1 MDSMLQIAK
10 KYWLGVAAAVLFGI
24 AAVLIYLKLH
34 TKELPENLV
43 QGSGRID
50 GDLINMN
57 AKYPGRI
64 AKMDIY
70 EGEAIQKGAV
80 IAIIDSAEQKAQKA
94 QIDAQIEALIQ
105 QLAAR
110 EIELSIAEKSL
121 PESLVKAKANS
132 SIKKSQQ
139 DELDAMINTQKS
151 VVSQDQRDSERLN
164 NLFSNRLI
172 EKHQLEM
179 VMLKLQGDKD
189 QLSSLMDKREQLSK
203 AIDIS
208 QSDQVEAS
216 AAQQKIAA
224 LREGIKA
231 SESGIKALKASQT
244 QMNAVLSE
252 MELRS
257 PVDGFVMEKIA
268 NNGEVIGSGMAVA
281 TLIDPKSLYLK
292 IFVDTL
298 KNGKIK
304 IGDPAVIFLDSDPDH
319 AIAAKVARIEQKAE
333 FTPKE
338 VSVASDRIQRV
349 FAVHLQPLNVDPL
362 LKLGIPA
369 VGVISLDGKGLPT
382 SLHAVP
388 E

>member
-1 MDSMLQIAK
+1 MMQIAK
-10 KYWLGVAAAVLFGI
+10 KYWLAVAVAALFSV
-24 AAVLIYLKLH
+24 AALLIYLKLH
-34 TKELPENLV
+34 MKELPENLV

-50 GDLINMN
+50 GDLINLN

-64 AKMDIY
+64 AKMNIS
-70 EGEAIQKGAV
+70 EGEAIEKGSI
-80 IAIIDSAEQKAQKA
+80 IAIIDSEEQKAQKV
-94 QIDAQIEALIQ
+94 QIDAQIEAQEQ

-110 EIELSIAEKSL
+110 KIELSIAQKSI

-132 SIKKSQQ
+132 SIKNAQR
-139 DELDAMINTQKS
+139 DELDKMINIQKNL
-151 VVSQDQRDSERLN
+151 VIQDQLDSDRLN

-179 VMLKLQGDKD
+179 VMLKLQSDKD
-189 QLSSLMDKREQLSK
+189 QLSSLMDRRAQLNR
-203 AIDIS
+203 AIDIT

-216 AAQQKIAA
+216 AAQEKIAA

-231 SESGIKALKASQT
+231 SESGIKAFKASQS
-244 QMNAVLSE
+244 QINAVLSE

-268 NNGEVIGSGMAVA
+268 NNGEVIGSGMSVA
-281 TLIDPKSLYLK
+281 TLIDPQSLYLK

-298 KNGKIK
+298 QNGKIK
-304 IGDPAVIFLDSDPDH
+304 IGDSAVIFLDSDPDR
-319 AIAAKVARIEQKAE
+319 AIAAKVVRIEQKAE

-349 FAVHLQPLNVDPL
+349 FAVHLQPLKVDPL

>member
-1 MDSMLQIAK
+1 MMQIAK
-10 KYWLGVAAAVLFGI
+10 KYWLAVAVAALFSV
-24 AAVLIYLKLH
+24 AALLIYLKLH
-34 TKELPENLV
+34 MKELPENLV

-64 AKMDIY
+64 AKMNIS
-70 EGEAIQKGAV
+70 EGEAIQKGSI
-80 IAIIDSAEQKAQKA
+80 IAIIDSEEQKAQKA
-94 QIDAQIEALIQ
+94 QIDAQIEAQEQ

-110 EIELSIAEKSL
+110 KIELSIAQKSI
-121 PESLVKAKANS
+121 PESLVKAKANTF
-132 SIKKSQQ
+132 IKNAQR
-139 DELDAMINTQKS
+139 DELDKMINIQKNL
-151 VVSQDQRDSERLN
+151 VIQDQLDSDRLS

-179 VMLKLQGDKD
+179 VMLKLQSDKD
-189 QLSSLMDKREQLSK
+189 QLSSLMDKREQLNR
-203 AIDIS
+203 AIDIT

-244 QMNAVLSE
+244 QMDAVLAE
-252 MELRS
+252 TELRA

-268 NNGEVIGSGMAVA
+268 NNGEVIGSGMSVA

-298 KNGKIK
+298 QNGKIK
-304 IGDPAVIFLDSDPDH
+304 IGDSAVIFLDSDPDR
-319 AIAAKVARIEQKAE
+319 AIAAKVVRIEQKAE

-338 VSVASDRIQRV
+338 VSVPSDRIQRV
-349 FAVHLQPLNVDPL
+349 FAVHLQPLKVDPL

>member
-1 MDSMLQIAK
+1 MIEIAK
-10 KYWLGVAAAVLFGI
+10 KYWLGVAVAALFSI

-34 TKELPENLV
+34 TKELPDNLV

-50 GDLINMN
+50 GDLINVN

-64 AKMDIY
+64 ASMEVS
-70 EGEAIQKGAV
+70 EGEAISKGSV
-80 IAIIDSAEQKAQKA
+80 IAVIDSAEQKAQKA
-94 QIDAQIEALIQ
+94 QIDAQIEAQKQ

-110 EIELSIAEKSL
+110 KIELSIAQKSI

-132 SIKKSQQ
+132 SIKKAQL
-139 DELDAMINTQKS
+139 DELDKMINSQKS
-151 VVSQDQRDSERLN
+151 LVAQDERDNERLN
-164 NLFSNRLI
+164 NLFNNRLI

-179 VMLKLQGDKD
+179 SMLKLRSDQD
-189 QLSSLMDKREQLSK
+189 QLSSLMDKREQLKK
-203 AIDIS
+203 AIDIT
-208 QSDQVEAS
+208 QSDQIEAS
-216 AAQQKIAA
+216 AAQQKTDA

-231 SESGIKALKASQT
+231 TESGIKALIASQT
-244 QMNAVLSE
+244 QANAVLSE
-252 MELRS
+252 MVLRS
-257 PVDGFVMEKIA
+257 PVEGFVMEKIA
-268 NNGEVIGSGMAVA
+268 NNGEVVGAGMAVA

-304 IGDPAVIFLDSDPDH
+304 IGDSAVIFLDAAPEH
-319 AIAAKVARIEQKAE
+319 PIAAKVVRIEQKAE

-349 FAVHLQPLNVDPL
+349 FAVHLQPLRVDPL

-369 VGVISLDGKGLPT
+369 VGVISLDNKGLPT

>member
-1 MDSMLQIAK
+1 MLQIAK
-10 KYWLGVAAAVLFGI
+10 KYWLGVAIAALFSFAVL
-24 AAVLIYLKLH
+24 LIYFKLH
-34 TKELPENLV
+34 TKELPDNLV

-70 EGEAIQKGAV
+70 EGETIQKGSI

-94 QIDAQIEALIQ
+94 QIDAQIDALKQ

-110 EIELSIAEKSL
+110 KIELSIAQKSI

-132 SIKKSQQ
+132 SIKNAQR
-139 DELDAMINTQKS
+139 DELDKMISTQKNL
-151 VVSQDQRDSERLN
+151 VTQDQLDSERLN

-179 VMLKLQGDKD
+179 VMLKLQSDKN
-189 QLSSLMDKREQLSK
+189 QLSSLMDKREQLNS
-203 AIDIS
+203 AIDIT
-208 QSDQVEAS
+208 QSDKVEAS

-224 LREGIKA
+224 LSEGIKA
-231 SESGIKALKASQT
+231 SESGIKASIASQT

-252 MELRS
+252 MVLHS

-292 IFVDTL
+292 IYVDTL
-298 KNGKIK
+298 QNGKIK
-304 IGDPAVIFLDSDPDH
+304 IGDSAVIFLDSDPDR
-319 AIAAKVARIEQKAE
+319 AIEAKVVRIEQKAE

-338 VSVASDRIQRV
+338 VSVVSDRIQRV
-349 FAVHLQPLNVDPL
+349 FAVHLQPLKADPL

-369 VGVISLDGKGLPT
+369 VGIISLDGKGLPT

>member
-1 MDSMLQIAK
+1 MIQIAK
-10 KYWLGVAAAVLFGI
+10 KYWLGVAVAVLFSI

-64 AKMDIY
+64 FKMDIF

-94 QIDAQIEALIQ
+94 QIDAQIEAQTQ

-110 EIELSIAEKSL
+110 KIELSIAEKSL

-132 SIKKSQQ
+132 SIKKSQF

-151 VVSQDQRDSERLN
+151 VVSQDQRDSDRLN

-179 VMLKLQGDKD
+179 VMLKLQSDRD

-231 SESGIKALKASQT
+231 SKSGIKALKASQT

-319 AIAAKVARIEQKAE
+319 AITAKVARIEQKAE

>member
-1 MDSMLQIAK
+1 MLQIAK
-10 KYWLGVAAAVLFGI
+10 KYWLVVAVAALFSI

-64 AKMDIY
+64 ANMEIY
-70 EGEAIQKGAV
+70 EGEAVQKGAI
-80 IAIIDSAEQKAQKA
+80 IAIIDSEEQKAQKA
-94 QIDAQIEALIQ
+94 QIDAQIEAQVQ

-110 EIELSIAEKSL
+110 KIEFTIAQKSI

-132 SIKKSQQ
+132 SIKNAQR
-139 DELDAMINTQKS
+139 DELDKMINTQKNL
-151 VVSQDQRDSERLN
+151 VIQDQLDSERMN

-179 VMLKLQGDKD
+179 VMLKLQSDKD
-189 QLSSLMDKREQLSK
+189 QLSSLMDKREQLNG
-203 AIDIS
+203 AIDIT

-224 LREGIKA
+224 LREEIKA
-231 SESGIKALKASQT
+231 SESGIKALKASQS
-244 QMNAVLSE
+244 QINAVLSE

-298 KNGKIK
+298 QNGKIK
-304 IGDPAVIFLDSDPDH
+304 IGDSAVIFLDSDPDR
-319 AIAAKVARIEQKAE
+319 AIAAKVVRIEQKAE

>member
-1 MDSMLQIAK
+1 MRQIIQ
-10 KYWLGVAAAVLFGI
+10 KYWLGVAVAALFTI
-24 AAVLIYLKLH
+24 AAVFIYMKLNQ
-34 TKELPENLV
+34 KELPANLV

-50 GDLINMN
+50 GELINVN

-64 AKMDIY
+64 VEIAIS
-70 EGEAIQKGAV
+70 EGEAIRKGSL
-80 IAIIDSAEQKAQKA
+80 IATIDSAEQKAQKE
-94 QIDAQIEALIQ
+94 QIEAQIEAQ
-105 QLAAR
+105 MQHLAAR
-110 EIELSIAEKSL
+110 EIELSIAQKSI
-121 PESLVKAKANS
+121 PESLVKAKANRT
-132 SIKKSQQ
+132 IKKAQL
-139 DELDAMINTQKS
+139 DELDKMINIQKS
-151 VVSQDQRDSERLN
+151 LLVQDQRDSDRLN

-179 VMLKLQGDKD
+179 SMLKLQSDRD
-189 QLSSLMDKREQLSK
+189 QLSSLMDKREQLKS
-203 AIDIS
+203 AIDIT
-208 QSDQVEAS
+208 QSDWNEAS
-216 AAQQKIAA
+216 AAQEKIAA

-231 SESGIKALKASQT
+231 SKSGIKALQGSQA
-244 QMNAVLSE
+244 QVNAVLSE

-281 TLIDPKSLYLK
+281 TLIDPQSLYLK

-298 KNGKIK
+298 QNGKIK
-304 IGDPAVIFLDSDPDH
+304 IGDSAVIFLDADPDRP
-319 AIAAKVARIEQKAE
+319 IAAKVVRVEQKAE

-349 FAVHLQPLNVDPL
+349 FAVHLKPLKADPL

-369 VGVISLDGKGLPT
+369 VGIISLDQKGLPS
-382 SLHAVP
+382 SLREVP

>member
-1 MDSMLQIAK
+1 MLQIAK
-10 KYWLGVAAAVLFGI
+10 KYWLGVAAAVLFSI

-94 QIDAQIEALIQ
+94 QIDAQVEAQTQ

-132 SIKKSQQ
+132 SIKKSQL

-151 VVSQDQRDSERLN
+151 VVSQDQRDSDRLN

-179 VMLKLQGDKD
+179 VMLKLQSDKN
-189 QLSSLMDKREQLSK
+189 QLSSLRDKREQLSK

-231 SESGIKALKASQT
+231 SKSGIKALKASQT
-244 QMNAVLSE
+244 QMNAILSE

-369 VGVISLDGKGLPT
+369 VGVISLDGKGMPT

>member
-1 MDSMLQIAK
+1 MIQIAK
-10 KYWLGVAAAVLFGI
+10 KYWLGVFVLALFCG
-24 AAVLIYLKLH
+24 ASVMIYLKLH
-34 TKELPENLV
+34 TQALPENLV

-50 GDLINMN
+50 GDLINVN
-57 AKYPGRI
+57 VKYPGRI
-64 AKMDIY
+64 SIMDIS
-70 EGEAIQKGAV
+70 EGDWVQKGSI
-80 IAIIDSAEQKAQKA
+80 IAIIDSSEQKAQKS
-94 QIDAQIEALIQ
+94 QIDAQIEAQIQ

-110 EIELSIAEKSL
+110 EIELSIAQKSI
-121 PESLVKAKANS
+121 PESLVKAKANTF
-132 SIKKSQQ
+132 IKKAQMN
-139 DELDAMINTQKS
+139 ELDKIINTQKN
-151 VVSQDQRDSERLN
+151 VVAQDQRDVERLN

-172 EKHQLEM
+172 EKHQIEM
-179 VMLKLQGDKD
+179 IMLKLQSDKD
-189 QLSSLMDKREQLSK
+189 QLSSLIDKREQLSR
-203 AIDIS
+203 AIDIT

-231 SESGIKALKASQT
+231 TESGIKSSKASKT

-268 NNGEVIGSGMAVA
+268 NNGEVVGSGMAVA

-298 KNGKIK
+298 QNGKIK
-304 IGDPAVIFLDSDPDH
+304 IGDSAVIFLDSDPDR
-319 AIAAKVARIEQKAE
+319 AIAAKVVRIEQKAE

-349 FAVHLQPLNVDPL
+349 FAVHLQPLKVDPL

-369 VGVISLDGKGLPT
+369 VGVISLDNKGLPT

>member
-1 MDSMLQIAK
+1 MLQIAK
-10 KYWLGVAAAVLFGI
+10 KYWLGVVVVALFGC

-34 TKELPENLV
+34 TKELPDNLV

-50 GDLINMN
+50 GDLINVN
-57 AKYPGRI
+57 VKYPGRI
-64 AKMDIY
+64 AKINISD
-70 EGEAIQKGAV
+70 GEAIRKDSV

-94 QIDAQIEALIQ
+94 QIDAQIEAQNQ
-105 QLAAR
+105 QLNAR
-110 EIELSIAEKSL
+110 KIELSIAKKSI

-132 SIKKSQQ
+132 SIKKAQL
-139 DELDAMINTQKS
+139 DELDKMINIQKS
-151 VVSQDQRDSERLN
+151 IVNQDQHDSERLN
-164 NLFSNRLI
+164 NLFTNRLI

-179 VMLKLQGDKD
+179 VVLKLDSD
-189 QLSSLMDKREQLSK
+189 RNQLSSLLDKREQLK
-203 AIDIS
+203 RAIDIT

-216 AAQQKIAA
+216 ASQQKIAA
-224 LREGIKA
+224 LNEGIKA
-231 SESGIKALKASQT
+231 LESGIKALRASQT
-244 QMNAVLSE
+244 QANAVLSE
-252 MELRS
+252 MEIRS

-298 KNGKIK
+298 QNGKIK
-304 IGDPAVIFLDSDPDH
+304 IGDSAVIFLDAAPDR
-319 AIAAKVARIEQKAE
+319 AIKAKVVRIEQKAE

-349 FAVHLQPLNVDPL
+349 FAVHLQPLKTDPL

-369 VGVISLDGKGLPT
+369 VGIISLDNKGLPS
-382 SLHAVP
+382 SLREVP

>member
-1 MDSMLQIAK
+1 MLQIAK
-10 KYWLGVAAAVLFGI
+10 KYWLVVAVAALFSI

-34 TKELPENLV
+34 TKELPANLV
-43 QGSGRID
+43 QGSGRVD
-50 GDLINMN
+50 GNLINMN
-57 AKYPGRI
+57 AKYSGRI
-64 AKMDIY
+64 AKMDIF
-70 EGEAIQKGAV
+70 EGEAIQKGSI
-80 IAIIDSAEQKAQKA
+80 IAIIDSEEQKAQKA
-94 QIDAQIEALIQ
+94 QIDAQIEGQTQ

-110 EIELSIAEKSL
+110 EIELSIAQKSI

-132 SIKKSQQ
+132 SIKNAQR
-139 DELDAMINTQKS
+139 DELDKMINTQKN
-151 VVSQDQRDSERLN
+151 VVAQDQRDSERLN

-179 VMLKLQGDKD
+179 VMLKLHSDKD
-189 QLSSLMDKREQLSK
+189 QLSSLMDKREQLNG
-203 AIDIS
+203 AIEIT

-231 SESGIKALKASQT
+231 SESGIKALKASRSQI
-244 QMNAVLSE
+244 NAVLSE

-268 NNGEVIGSGMAVA
+268 NNGEVIGSGTAVA

-298 KNGKIK
+298 QNGKIK
-304 IGDPAVIFLDSDPDH
+304 IGDSAVIFLDSNPDR
-319 AIAAKVARIEQKAE
+319 AIAAKVVRIEQKAE

-349 FAVHLQPLNVDPL
+349 YAVHLQPLRVDPL

-369 VGVISLDGKGLPT
+369 VGVISLDKKGLPT

>member
-1 MDSMLQIAK
+1 MFQIAK
-10 KYWLGVAAAVLFGI
+10 KYWLGVAVAVLFSF
-24 AAVLIYLKLH
+24 AVVLIYLKLH

-64 AKMDIY
+64 SQMNIF

-80 IAIIDSAEQKAQKA
+80 IATIDSAEQKAQKA
-94 QIDAQIEALIQ
+94 QIDAQIEAQTQ

-110 EIELSIAEKSL
+110 EIELSIAQKSI
-121 PESLVKAKANS
+121 PESLVKAKANN
-132 SIKKSQQ
+132 SIKTAQR
-139 DELDAMINTQKS
+139 DELDKLISTQKNL
-151 VVSQDQRDSERLN
+151 VTQDQRDTERLN
-164 NLFSNRLI
+164 NLFTNRLI

-179 VMLKLQGDKD
+179 AQLKLQSDKN
-189 QLSSLMDKREQLSK
+189 QLSSLMDKREQLNS
-203 AIDIS
+203 AIDIT

-216 AAQQKIAA
+216 AAQQKIAV

-231 SESGIKALKASQT
+231 LESGIKALKASQT
-244 QMNAVLSE
+244 QMSAVLSE
-252 MELRS
+252 MELHS

-298 KNGKIK
+298 QNGKIK
-304 IGDPAVIFLDSDPDH
+304 IGDPAVIFLDSNPDR
-319 AIAAKVARIEQKAE
+319 AIEAKVVRIEQKAE

-349 FAVHLQPLNVDPL
+349 FAVHLQPLKVDPL

>member
-1 MDSMLQIAK
+1 MRQIIQ
-10 KYWLGVAAAVLFGI
+10 KYWLGVAVAALFTI
-24 AAVLIYLKLH
+24 AAVFIYMKLNQ
-34 TKELPENLV
+34 KELPANLV

-50 GDLINMN
+50 GELINVN

-64 AKMDIY
+64 VEIAIS
-70 EGEAIQKGAV
+70 EGEAIRKGSL
-80 IAIIDSAEQKAQKA
+80 IATIDSAEQKAQKE
-94 QIDAQIEALIQ
+94 QIEAQIEAQ
-105 QLAAR
+105 MQHLAAR
-110 EIELSIAEKSL
+110 EIELSIAQKSI
-121 PESLVKAKANS
+121 PESLVKAKANRT
-132 SIKKSQQ
+132 IKKAQL
-139 DELDAMINTQKS
+139 DELDKMINIQKS
-151 VVSQDQRDSERLN
+151 LLVQDQRDSDRLN

-179 VMLKLQGDKD
+179 SMLKLQSDRD
-189 QLSSLMDKREQLSK
+189 QLSSLMDKREQLKS
-203 AIDIS
+203 AIDIA
-208 QSDQVEAS
+208 QSDWNEAS
-216 AAQQKIAA
+216 AAQEKIAA

-231 SESGIKALKASQT
+231 SKSGIKALQGSQA
-244 QMNAVLSE
+244 QVNAVLSE

-281 TLIDPKSLYLK
+281 TLIDPQSLYLK

-298 KNGKIK
+298 QNGKIK
-304 IGDPAVIFLDSDPDH
+304 IGDSAVIFLDADPDRP
-319 AIAAKVARIEQKAE
+319 IAAKVVRVEQKAE

-349 FAVHLQPLNVDPL
+349 FAVHLKPLKADPL

-369 VGVISLDGKGLPT
+369 VGIISLDQKGLPS
-382 SLHAVP
+382 SLREVP

>member
-1 MDSMLQIAK
+1 MYFMIQIAK
-10 KYWLGVAAAVLFGI
+10 KYWLGVFVLALFCG
-24 AAVLIYLKLH
+24 ASVMIYLKLH
-34 TKELPENLV
+34 TQALPNLV

-50 GDLINMN
+50 GDLINVN
-57 AKYPGRI
+57 VKYPGRI
-64 AKMDIY
+64 SIMDIS
-70 EGEAIQKGAV
+70 EGDRVQKGSI
-80 IAIIDSAEQKAQKA
+80 IAIIDSSEQKAQKA
-94 QIDAQIEALIQ
+94 QIDAQIEAQIQ

-110 EIELSIAEKSL
+110 EIELSIAQKSI
-121 PESLVKAKANS
+121 PESLVKAKANTF
-132 SIKKSQQ
+132 IKKAQMN
-139 DELDAMINTQKS
+139 ELDKIINTQKN
-151 VVSQDQRDSERLN
+151 VVAQDQRDSERLN

-179 VMLKLQGDKD
+179 IMLKLQSDKD
-189 QLSSLMDKREQLSK
+189 QLSSLIDKREQLSR
-203 AIDIS
+203 AIDIT

-231 SESGIKALKASQT
+231 SESGIKSLKASKT

-268 NNGEVIGSGMAVA
+268 NNGEVVGSGMAVA

-298 KNGKIK
+298 QNGKIK
-304 IGDPAVIFLDSDPDH
+304 IGDSAVIFLDSDPDR
-319 AIAAKVARIEQKAE
+319 AIAAKVVRIEQKAE

-349 FAVHLQPLNVDPL
+349 FAVHLQPLKVNPL

-369 VGVISLDGKGLPT
+369 VGVISLDNKGLPT

>member
-1 MDSMLQIAK
+1 MIQIAK
-10 KYWLGVAAAVLFGI
+10 KYWLGVAVAALFGI
-24 AAVLIYLKLH
+24 AAVLIYFKLH

-50 GDLINMN
+50 GDLINVN

-64 AKMDIY
+64 SDMKIS
-70 EGEAIQKGAV
+70 EGERITKGSV
-80 IAIIDSAEQKAQKA
+80 IAIIDSAEQKAQKN
-94 QIDAQIEALIQ
+94 QIDAQIEAQMQ
-105 QLAAR
+105 QLSAR
-110 EIELSIAEKSL
+110 KIERSIAQKSI
-121 PESLVKAKANS
+121 PESLVKAKANN
-132 SIKKSQQ
+132 SIKKAQLN
-139 DELDAMINTQKS
+139 ELDKMINTQKS
-151 VVSQDQRDSERLN
+151 VIAQDKRDSGRLN
-164 NLFSNRLI
+164 NLFSDRLI
-172 EKHQLEM
+172 EKHQIEM
-179 VMLKLQGDKD
+179 VMLKLQSDQD

-203 AIDIS
+203 AIDIT

-216 AAQQKIAA
+216 AAQGKIAA
-224 LREGIKA
+224 LDEGIKA
-231 SESGIKALKASQT
+231 AESGIKAIKASQT
-244 QMNAVLSE
+244 QIKAVLSE

-268 NNGEVIGSGMAVA
+268 NKGEVVGSGMAVA

-298 KNGKIK
+298 QNGKIK
-304 IGDPAVIFLDSDPDH
+304 IGDSAVIFLDAYPDR
-319 AIAAKVARIEQKAE
+319 AIAAKVVRIEQKAE

-349 FAVHLQPLNVDPL
+349 FAVHLQPLKVDPL

-369 VGVISLDGKGLPT
+369 VGIISLDNTGLPT

>member
-1 MDSMLQIAK
+1 MLQIAK
-10 KYWLGVAAAVLFGI
+10 KYWLGVAVAALFALAVL
-24 AAVLIYLKLH
+24 LIYFKLH
-34 TKELPENLV
+34 TKELPDNLV

-64 AKMDIY
+64 AKMDIS
-70 EGEAIQKGAV
+70 EGEAIQKGSI

-94 QIDAQIEALIQ
+94 QIDAQIEALTQ

-110 EIELSIAEKSL
+110 EIELSIAQKSI

-132 SIKKSQQ
+132 SIKNAQR
-139 DELDAMINTQKS
+139 DELDKMINTQKNL
-151 VVSQDQRDSERLN
+151 VTQDQLDTERLN
-164 NLFSNRLI
+164 NLFTNRLI

-298 KNGKIK
+298 QNGKIK

>member
-1 MDSMLQIAK
+1 MIQIAK
-10 KYWLGVAAAVLFGI
+10 KYWLGVFVLALFCG
-24 AAVLIYLKLH
+24 ASVMIYLKLH
-34 TKELPENLV
+34 TQALPENLV

-50 GDLINMN
+50 GDLINVN
-57 AKYPGRI
+57 VKYPGRI
-64 AKMDIY
+64 SIMDIS
-70 EGEAIQKGAV
+70 EGDRVQKGSI
-80 IAIIDSAEQKAQKA
+80 IAIIDSSEQKAQKS
-94 QIDAQIEALIQ
+94 QIDAQIEAQIQ
-105 QLAAR
+105 QLTAR
-110 EIELSIAEKSL
+110 EIELSIAQKSI
-121 PESLVKAKANS
+121 PESLVKAKANTF
-132 SIKKSQQ
+132 IKKAQMN
-139 DELDAMINTQKS
+139 ELDKIINTQKN
-151 VVSQDQRDSERLN
+151 VVDQDQRDSERLN

-179 VMLKLQGDKD
+179 IMLKLQSDKD
-189 QLSSLMDKREQLSK
+189 QLSSLIDKREQLSR
-203 AIDIS
+203 AIDIT

-231 SESGIKALKASQT
+231 SESGIKSLKASKT

-268 NNGEVIGSGMAVA
+268 NNGEVVGSGMAVA

-298 KNGKIK
+298 QNGKIK
-304 IGDPAVIFLDSDPDH
+304 IGDSAVIFLDSDPDR
-319 AIAAKVARIEQKAE
+319 AIAAKVVRIEQKAE

-349 FAVHLQPLNVDPL
+349 FAVHLQPLKVDPL

-369 VGVISLDGKGLPT
+369 VGVISLDNKGLPT

>member
-1 MDSMLQIAK
+1 MLQIAK
-10 KYWLGVAAAVLFGI
+10 KYWLVAAI
-24 AAVLIYLKLH
+24 AALFSIATVLIYLKLH
-34 TKELPENLV
+34 TKELPDNLV

-64 AKMDIY
+64 AKMDIS
-70 EGEAIQKGAV
+70 EGETVLKGSI
-80 IAIIDSAEQKAQKA
+80 IAIIDSEEQKAQKA
-94 QIDAQIEALIQ
+94 QIDAQIDVQTQ

-110 EIELSIAEKSL
+110 EIEFSIAQKSI
-121 PESLVKAKANS
+121 PESLVKAKANR
-132 SIKKSQQ
+132 SIKNAQR
-139 DELDAMINTQKS
+139 DELDKMINTQKN
-151 VVSQDQRDSERLN
+151 VVAQDQQDSERLN
-164 NLFSNRLI
+164 NLFSSRLI

-179 VMLKLQGDKD
+179 VILKLQSDKD
-189 QLSSLMDKREQLSK
+189 QLSSLMDKREQLNR
-203 AIDIS
+203 AIDIT

-224 LREGIKA
+224 LREEIKA
-231 SESGIKALKASQT
+231 SKSGIKALKAAQA
-244 QMNAVLSE
+244 QMNAILSE

-257 PVDGFVMEKIA
+257 PVDGFIMEKIA

-298 KNGKIK
+298 QNGKIK
-304 IGDPAVIFLDSDPDH
+304 IGDSAVIFLDSDPDR
-319 AIAAKVARIEQKAE
+319 AIAAKVVRIEQKAE

-349 FAVHLQPLNVDPL
+349 FAVHLQPLKVDPL

-369 VGVISLDGKGLPT
+369 VGVISLDNKGLPT

>member
-1 MDSMLQIAK
+1 MRQIIQ
-10 KYWLGVAAAVLFGI
+10 KYWLGVAVAALFTI
-24 AAVLIYLKLH
+24 AAVFIYMKLNQ
-34 TKELPENLV
+34 KELPANLV

-50 GDLINMN
+50 GELINVN

-64 AKMDIY
+64 VEIAIS
-70 EGEAIQKGAV
+70 EGEAIRKGSL
-80 IAIIDSAEQKAQKA
+80 IATIDSAEQKAQKE
-94 QIDAQIEALIQ
+94 QIEAQIEAQ
-105 QLAAR
+105 MQHLAAR
-110 EIELSIAEKSL
+110 EIELSIAQKSI
-121 PESLVKAKANS
+121 PESLVKAKANRT
-132 SIKKSQQ
+132 IKKAQL
-139 DELDAMINTQKS
+139 DELDKMINIQKS
-151 VVSQDQRDSERLN
+151 LLVQDQRDSDRLN

-179 VMLKLQGDKD
+179 SMLKLQSDRD
-189 QLSSLMDKREQLSK
+189 QLSSLMDKREQLKS
-203 AIDIS
+203 AIDIT
-208 QSDQVEAS
+208 QSDLNEAS
-216 AAQQKIAA
+216 AAQEKIAA

-231 SESGIKALKASQT
+231 SKSGIKALQGSQA
-244 QMNAVLSE
+244 QVNAVLSE

-281 TLIDPKSLYLK
+281 TLIDPQSLYLK

-298 KNGKIK
+298 QNGKIK
-304 IGDPAVIFLDSDPDH
+304 IGDSAVIFLDADPDRP
-319 AIAAKVARIEQKAE
+319 IAAKVVRVEQKAE

-349 FAVHLQPLNVDPL
+349 FAVHLKPLKADPL

-369 VGVISLDGKGLPT
+369 VGIISLDQKGLPS
-382 SLHAVP
+382 SLREVP

>member
-1 MDSMLQIAK
+1 MIQIAK
-10 KYWLGVAAAVLFGI
+10 KYWLGVFVLALFCG
-24 AAVLIYLKLH
+24 ASVMIYLKLH
-34 TKELPENLV
+34 TQALPENLV

-50 GDLINMN
+50 GDLINVN
-57 AKYPGRI
+57 VKYPGRI
-64 AKMDIY
+64 SIMDIS
-70 EGEAIQKGAV
+70 EGDRVQKGSI
-80 IAIIDSAEQKAQKA
+80 IAIIDSSEQKAQKA
-94 QIDAQIEALIQ
+94 QIDAQIEAQIQ

-110 EIELSIAEKSL
+110 EIELSIAQKSI
-121 PESLVKAKANS
+121 PESLVKAKANTF
-132 SIKKSQQ
+132 IKKAQMN
-139 DELDAMINTQKS
+139 ELDKIINTQKN
-151 VVSQDQRDSERLN
+151 VVDQDQRDSERLN

-179 VMLKLQGDKD
+179 IMLKLQSDKD
-189 QLSSLMDKREQLSK
+189 QLSSLIDKREQLSR
-203 AIDIS
+203 AIDIT

-231 SESGIKALKASQT
+231 SASGIKSSKASQT
-244 QMNAVLSE
+244 QMNAVLGE

-268 NNGEVIGSGMAVA
+268 NNGEVVGSGMAVA

-292 IFVDTL
+292 IFIDTL
-298 KNGKIK
+298 QNGKIK
-304 IGDPAVIFLDSDPDH
+304 IGDSAVIFLDSDPDR
-319 AIAAKVARIEQKAE
+319 AIAAKVVRIEQKAE

-349 FAVHLQPLNVDPL
+349 FAVHLQPLKVDPL

-369 VGVISLDGKGLPT
+369 VGVISLDNKGLPM

>member
-1 MDSMLQIAK
+1 MLQIAK
-10 KYWLGVAAAVLFGI
+10 KYWLVVAVAALFSIAV
-24 AAVLIYLKLH
+24 VLIYLKLH
-34 TKELPENLV
+34 TKELPDNLV

-64 AKMDIY
+64 AKMDIS
-70 EGEAIQKGAV
+70 EGEAVQKGSI
-80 IAIIDSAEQKAQKA
+80 IAIIDSEEQKAQKA
-94 QIDAQIEALIQ
+94 QIDAQIEAQTQL
-105 QLAAR
+105 LAAR
-110 EIELSIAEKSL
+110 EIELSIAQKSV

-132 SIKKSQQ
+132 SIKNAQR
-139 DELDAMINTQKS
+139 DELDKIINTQKNL
-151 VVSQDQRDSERLN
+151 VAQDQRDNERLN

-179 VMLKLQGDKD
+179 VILKLQSDKD
-189 QLSSLMDKREQLSK
+189 QLSSLMDKREQLNS
-203 AIDIS
+203 AIDIT
-208 QSDQVEAS
+208 QSDQIEAS

-231 SESGIKALKASQT
+231 LKSEIKALKASQA
-244 QMNAVLSE
+244 QIIAVLSE

-257 PVDGFVMEKIA
+257 PVDGFIMEKIA
-268 NNGEVIGSGMAVA
+268 NNGEVISSGMAVA

-298 KNGKIK
+298 QNGKIK
-304 IGDPAVIFLDSDPDH
+304 IGDSAVIFLDSDPDR
-319 AIAAKVARIEQKAE
+319 AIAAKVVRIEQKAE

-349 FAVHLQPLNVDPL
+349 FAVHLQPLKVDPL

-369 VGVISLDGKGLPT
+369 VGVISLDNKGLPT

>member
-1 MDSMLQIAK
+1 MRQIIQ
-10 KYWLGVAAAVLFGI
+10 KYWLGVAVAALFTI
-24 AAVLIYLKLH
+24 AAVFIYMKLNQ
-34 TKELPENLV
+34 KELPANLV

-50 GDLINMN
+50 GELINVN

-64 AKMDIY
+64 VEIAIS
-70 EGEAIQKGAV
+70 EGEAIRKGSL
-80 IAIIDSAEQKAQKA
+80 IATIDSAEQKAQKE
-94 QIDAQIEALIQ
+94 QIEAQIEAQIQ
-105 QLAAR
+105 HLAAR
-110 EIELSIAEKSL
+110 EIELSIAQKSI
-121 PESLVKAKANS
+121 PESLVKAKANRT
-132 SIKKSQQ
+132 IKKAQL
-139 DELDAMINTQKS
+139 DELDKMINIQKS
-151 VVSQDQRDSERLN
+151 LLVQDQRDSDRLN

-179 VMLKLQGDKD
+179 SMLKLQSDRD
-189 QLSSLMDKREQLSK
+189 QLSSLMDKREQLKS
-203 AIDIS
+203 AIDIA
-208 QSDQVEAS
+208 QSDWNEAS
-216 AAQQKIAA
+216 AAQEKIAA

-231 SESGIKALKASQT
+231 SKSGIKALQGSQA
-244 QMNAVLSE
+244 QVNAVLSE

-281 TLIDPKSLYLK
+281 TLIDPQSLYLK

-298 KNGKIK
+298 QNGKIK
-304 IGDPAVIFLDSDPDH
+304 IGDSAVIFLDADPDRP
-319 AIAAKVARIEQKAE
+319 IAAKVVRVEQKAE

-349 FAVHLQPLNVDPL
+349 FAVHLKPLKADPL

-369 VGVISLDGKGLPT
+369 VGIISLDQKGLPS
-382 SLHAVP
+382 SLREVP